1 MVIINKAYIIM
12 RQLHEILKN
21 IFPLMK
27 QCWVV
32 PEIQGLTRLPLRKI
46 DLLDTIF
53 CYVIR
58 MSVWTIVAGALV
70 MHE

>member
-1 MVIINKAYIIM
+1 MIIINRAYIIM

-21 IFPLMK
+21 IFPLME

-32 PEIQGLTRLPLRKI
+32 PEIQGLTRLPLCKI

-58 MSVWTIVAGALV
+58 MSVWTIVARALV